1 MEVPIIN
8 ENNNI
13 PLPFYLNYYFSI
25 NRPIFN
31 KFYLYLFK
39 IIKNIYIY
47 ILINLLL
54 YFEFLDIKKH

>member
-39 IIKNIYIY
+39 IIKKYIHIYF
-47 ILINLLL
+47 N
-54 YFEFLDIKKH
+54 